1 MKLTKKAAALL
12 LAASLAVSV
21 CATPVFAAS
30 NTSSNKGSTA
40 PDATVVTYKVVSSYT
55 WSIPTKIDF
64 GENAGVNNTRK
75 VFADQDKNAESNPA
89 TKDSDGT
96 APKVCVT
103 ENIIDVGKTLKISID
118 TAAAGVTY
126 ETAGSNADNFYVQSG
141 SKKLYFTIELPYS
154 GSMSPKKLD
163 NTNSEV
169 LKVPSGTN
177 TGEKALT
184 FKLEADK
191 GGVDVAEM
199 AGTYN
204 GKVAFKSEVGD
215 FT

>member
-30 NTSSNKGSTA
+30 NESSNKGGTA
-40 PDATVVTYKVVSSYT
+40 PDATVVTYNVESSYT

-64 GENAGVNNTRK
+64 GSNAGVNSTRK
-75 VFADQDKNAESNPA
+75 VFASEDKNATSKPA
-89 TKDSDGT
+89 TDNDNGT

-126 ETAGSNADNFYVQSG
+126 EATGSKANNFYVQSG
-141 SKKLYFTIELPYS
+141 EKKLYFTISLPLS
-154 GSMSPKKLD
+154 GSISNKKLD
-163 NTNSEV
+163 STNSEV
-169 LKVPSGTN
+169 LKVASGTN
-177 TGEKALT
+177 EGEVALT
-184 FKLEADK
+184 FELETAKD
-191 GGVDVAEM
+191 DAEM

>member
-1 MKLTKKAAALL
+1 MTKKAAALL

-55 WSIPTKIDF
+55 WSIPEKIDF

-75 VFADQDKNAESNPA
+75 VFADQDKNAGSVAA

-103 ENIIDVGKTLKISID
+103 ENIIDVGKTLKISVD

-126 ETAGSNADNFYVQSG
+126 EKTSPNEGNFYVVSNG
-141 SKKLYFTIELPYS
+141 KKLYFTINLPLS
-154 GSMSPKKLD
+154 GSINNKKLD
-163 NTNSEV
+163 ATNSEV
-169 LKVPSGTN
+169 LKVYSGTN
-177 TGEKALT
+177 TGEVNLT

-191 GGVDVAEM
+191 GDNTIAEQ

-215 FT
+215 FN

>member
-1 MKLTKKAAALL
+1 MTKKAAAML
-12 LAASLAVSV
+12 LAASLAVSM

-30 NTSSNKGSTA
+30 NTSSNKGGIA

-55 WSIPTKIDF
+55 WSIPAKIDF
-64 GENAGVNNTRK
+64 GENAGVNNTRT
-75 VFADQDKNAESNPA
+75 VLANQDKNAESQAA

-103 ENIIDVGKTLKISID
+103 ENIIDVGKTLKISVD
-118 TAAAGVTY
+118 TAAADVTY
-126 ETAGSNADNFYVQSG
+126 EKTSPNEGNFYVVSNG
-141 SKKLYFTIELPYS
+141 KKLYFTIELPYS
-154 GSMSPKKLD
+154 GSINNKKLD
-163 NTNSEV
+163 ATNSEV
-169 LKVPSGTN
+169 LKVASGTN
-177 TGEKALT
+177 TGDVNLT

-191 GGVDVAEM
+191 GTGVAEM

-215 FT
+215 FN

>member
-1 MKLTKKAAALL
+1 ML
-12 LAASLAVSV
+12 LAASLAVSM

-30 NTSSNKGSTA
+30 NTSSNKGNIA

-55 WSIPTKIDF
+55 WSIPAKIDF

-75 VFADQDKNAESNPA
+75 VFADQDKNADSKPA

-118 TAAAGVTY
+118 TAAADVTY
-126 ETAGSNADNFYVQSG
+126 ETTGLKANNFYVQSG
-141 SKKLYFTIELPYS
+141 HKKLYFTISLPLS
-154 GSMSPKKLD
+154 GSINNKKLD
-163 NTNSEV
+163 ATNSEV
-169 LKVPSGTN
+169 LKVASGTN
-177 TGEKALT
+177 KGDVALT
-184 FKLEADK
+184 FELEADK
-191 GGVDVAEM
+191 GNDDIAEQ

>member
-1 MKLTKKAAALL
+1 MTKKAAALL

-21 CATPVFAAS
+21 CAMPVFAAS

-55 WSIPTKIDF
+55 WSIPAKIDF

-75 VFADQDKNAESNPA
+75 VLADKDQNAESKPA

-103 ENIIDVGKTLKISID
+103 ENIIDVGKKLKISID

-126 ETAGSNADNFYVQSG
+126 ETSSSNFYVESNG
-141 SKKLYFTIELPYS
+141 KKLYFTIELPYS

-163 NTNSEV
+163 DTNSEV
-169 LKVPSGTN
+169 LKVDSGTN
-177 TGEKALT
+177 TGNVNLT

-191 GGVDVAEM
+191 GTGIAEM

>member
-1 MKLTKKAAALL
+1 MTKKAAAML
-12 LAASLAVSV
+12 LAASLAVSM

-30 NTSSNKGSTA
+30 NTSSNKGGTA
-40 PDATVVTYKVVSSYT
+40 PDATEVIYKVVSSYT
-55 WSIPTKIDF
+55 WSIPAKIDF
-64 GENAGVNNTRK
+64 GENAGVNNTRT
-75 VFADQDKNAESNPA
+75 VLANQDKNAESQAA

-103 ENIIDVGKTLKISID
+103 ENIIDVGKKLKISID

-126 ETAGSNADNFYVQSG
+126 NATNDNFYVESNG
-141 SKKLYFTIELPYS
+141 KKLYFTIELPYS
-154 GSMSPKKLD
+154 GSISNKKLD
-163 NTNSEV
+163 ATNSEV
-169 LKVPSGTN
+169 LKVASGTN
-177 TGEKALT
+177 TGDVNLT

-191 GGVDVAEM
+191 GTGVAEM

-215 FT
+215 FN